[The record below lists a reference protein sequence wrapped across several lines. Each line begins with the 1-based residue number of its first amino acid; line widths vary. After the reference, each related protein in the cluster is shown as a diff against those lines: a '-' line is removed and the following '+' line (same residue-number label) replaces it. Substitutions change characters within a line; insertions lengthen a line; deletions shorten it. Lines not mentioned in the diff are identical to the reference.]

1 MSFGFG
7 VGDFLAVLKLANEVR
22 KQFANAPKEFTDIS
36 DDIESLSLALVNA
49 DFRVKDAQTLLLEL
63 QTFNNK
69 HSVLQKDTTDGTRT
83 KIKRFWK
90 RASWDSNEIRDFR
103 QRITS
108 NVLLL
113 NKLEQR
119 DIHTDV
125 KSLLQQQN
133 EQRRSKVVDW
143 ISPIDF
149 GNKQRDL
156 LSERV
161 DNISGTWM
169 LSTEQYATWIRDGGR
184 TLFCWGMPGGGK
196 TMTTAMV
203 VDHLQSLCKGDGEAL
218 VVYIYCRYQSH
229 NQSSAQLLR
238 SILRSLIRQSPKV
251 PNMVINKLFEE
262 YNAKG
267 EALPSHQVIPAI
279 STMLRSARSK
289 YILIDAVDEL
299 DDDQRAILLQ
309 RLFSLKEITKV
320 NLLLTS
326 RQRPKATTEIFN
338 AHFDGPSGM
347 QGALKNLVQGLQAL
361 GTPSKIDDFLLD
373 LDVEIRATDRD
384 VERYLHAEQNL
395 LLLPKCVK
403 ERPHLQEE
411 VISSIIR
418 VVDGMFLLAVLH
430 LESLKRK
437 TTVKQVKDA
446 LQNMTEPSGSHAY
459 DRAYDDALQR
469 IESEADELRDLAK
482 KALKA
487 DEDNVPDIEDVLKS
501 CAGLVTV
508 DHESDCVRLV
518 HNSTQEY
525 MDRNR
530 VSKIPDALECVEAVC
545 LVYYNVKS
553 KSNPGGPFYEYSE
566 DNRWYHGKLAEQ
578 DREFRKKLVGKR
590 KSDRLVSPEKSN
602 FLLSMATGMERF
614 WQQAAMKTT
623 LQLVIQKGCETGDL
637 DLLESF
643 LDTSQYEKSN
653 AYQGEGGSL
662 KSFCRVDRRV
672 SK

>member
-1 MSFGFG
+1 MRSGNN
-7 VGDFLAVLKLANEVR
+7 LPMR
-22 KQFANAPKEFTDIS
+22 PRS
-36 DDIESLSLALVNA
+36 YDIESLSLALVNA
-49 DFRVKDAQTLLLEL
+49 DFRVKDAQSHGAPAGTVSPVLTSCQALLLEL

-482 KALKA
+482 KALS
-487 DEDNVPDIEDVLKS
+487 ILM
-501 CAGLVTV
+501 CA
-508 DHESDCVRLV
+508 R
-518 HNSTQEY
+518 
-525 MDRNR
+525 R
-530 VSKIPDALECVEAVC
+530 
-545 LVYYNVKS
+545 
-553 KSNPGGPFYEYSE
+553 
-566 DNRWYHGKLAEQ
+566 
-578 DREFRKKLVGKR
+578 
-590 KSDRLVSPEKSN
+590 
-602 FLLSMATGMERF
+602 LLSPDELCHA
-614 WQQAAMKTT
+614 
-623 LQLVIQKGCETGDL
+623 L
-637 DLLESF
+637 S
-643 LDTSQYEKSN
+643 
-653 AYQGEGGSL
+653 
-662 KSFCRVDRRV
+662 VDV
-672 SK
+672 TK